1 MKYYLITTDH
11 LTDRLL
17 FRDDD
22 DFRTGMNYL
31 AITTFVLKANLLAF
45 ILMSNHIHIVTA
57 GTANQAKALADRFK
71 QMYGRYFSR
80 KYGNRDFLR
89 RLGVDIRELKVE
101 DESLPRGIAYVQMNC
116 VAANITPHPALY
128 PWGTG
133 ACFFKETRER
143 SRPLGSMSRRDA
155 IRLLRSNISLPDDFR
170 VGDEGYIL
178 PECYIIVKHVERL
191 FRTPKRYSYFLGISS
206 KSRQRLEKEAV
217 PAFRDQVILEGMND
231 LCRSLFRCHSLND
244 LADTKK
250 AELMRQLRRRFNP
263 DINQLARVTGIP
275 YPEIAA
281 MLDSFG

>member
-1 MKYYLITTDH
+1 
-11 LTDRLL
+11 
-17 FRDDD
+17 
-22 DFRTGMNYL
+22 
-31 AITTFVLKANLLAF
+31 
-45 ILMSNHIHIVTA
+45 
-57 GTANQAKALADRFK
+57 
-71 QMYGRYFSR
+71 
-80 KYGNRDFLR
+80 
-89 RLGVDIRELKVE
+89 
-101 DESLPRGIAYVQMNC
+101 
-116 VAANITPHPALY
+116 
-128 PWGTG
+128 
-133 ACFFKETRER
+133 
-143 SRPLGSMSRRDA
+143 MSRRDA

-178 PECYIIVKHVERL
+178 PEGYIIGKHVERL

-206 KSRQRLEKEAV
+206 KSRQRRGKEAV

-263 DINQLARVTGIP
+263 DINQLARVTGLP